1 MFFDDSSASGVWTDS
16 LTCHWHVAR
25 PAWTRYT
32 MDLGEVD
39 RQKVNSLSNS
49 VPVGQAAF
57 VPTGLRASAT
67 SDGSVKGVDRSGDI
81 LKREWE
87 HAFGD
92 KLEQTEMQLLREEA
106 DRNTTTADG
115 TLLNVSL
122 CDWWVDADARD
133 LVLEQKKI
141 SISEANRAF
150 KLTDK
155 NWDGELDLEEC
166 KEAFLDLDLVSDEAD
181 VEYYFEQLDVDQSG
195 ALGWDEFRRL
205 STDADVETLAGIDDT
220 GFRSRTQR
228 AVSQALTA
236 CSTAVSGASIY
247 AAALA
252 PLVYQL
258 ITAAAFF
265 SAAAAFSF
273 VCTLAINAVDF
284 LWYRVGDFDKYW
296 LIL

>member
-1 MFFDDSSASGVWTDS
+1 
-16 LTCHWHVAR
+16 
-25 PAWTRYT
+25 

-39 RQKVNSLSNS
+39 RQNLNSLSNS
-49 VPVGQAAF
+49 VPVSQAAF

-67 SDGSVKGVDRSGDI
+67 NDGSVKGVDRSGDI

-220 GFRSRTQR
+220 GFRSRSQR
-228 AVSQALTA
+228 AVAQALTA

-265 SAAAAFSF
+265 SAAAAFSSL
-273 VCTLAINAVDF
+273 CTHAINTVDF